1 MSDILNCPKCQGML
15 KLPPGTTAKKIK
27 CPTCG
32 TIFSPPAGP
41 VAAPARPAGSSSTLR
56 PPPARPK
63 SAKPDFEIVDE
74 EPDALPVAR
83 VVRPGAPRYDDDIPV
98 SREDADYGEM
108 DERTRSRMR
117 KAQLGRARLGI
128 LLNFIGIWCMVGALG
143 VMVLFSLLSWT
154 GTTVNPDYMV
164 LAGLPGLAN
173 WLLAVVGL
181 SFCIAGPAKFGARGL
196 AIAGVAVAAVNLVLM
211 LVAAQ
216 DRPAVHAFGV
226 RTSSFDWMHVIS
238 NMTYLTQF
246 LVILTTKGVEL
257 DLLNLFAG
265 IAELAQLIL
274 FMLFLN
280 AIAKNARNSSTAGA
294 TTGPII
300 ALPSTLVG
308 LMVIQLLISI
318 IFKNSSGASI
328 KTYINIMHVL
338 ILLTFGGLLGVMVW
352 YNLTVNRVKD
362 AVDYARSR

>member
-1 MSDILNCPKCQGML
+1 ML

-32 TIFSPPAGP
+32 TIFSPPAAP
-41 VAAPARPAGSSSTLR
+41 PAAPARPAGSTSTLR
-56 PPPARPK
+56 PPKA
-63 SAKPDFEIVDE
+63 AKPDFEIVDE
-74 EPDALPVAR
+74 EPAGLPVAR
-83 VVRPGAPRYDDDIPV
+83 VIRSDDDIPV
-98 SREDADYGEM
+98 ARADDGYGEM
-108 DERTRSRMR
+108 DERSRARMR

-143 VMVLFSLLSWT
+143 VMTLFTLLAWT
-154 GTTVNPDYMV
+154 GTIVNSDYLV

-173 WLLAVVGL
+173 WLLAIVGL
-181 SFCIAGPAKFGARGL
+181 SFCIAGPAKNGARGL
-196 AIAGVAVAAVNLVLM
+196 AIATVVVAAVNLVLM

-216 DRPAVHAFGV
+216 DRPSASAFGM
-226 RTSSFDWMHVIS
+226 RGSSFLWMHVIT

-257 DLLNLFAG
+257 DLLLLFTG

-274 FMLFLN
+274 FMLFLQ
-280 AIAKNARNSSTAGA
+280 AAAKNARDSSTAGA

-300 ALPSTLVG
+300 ALPSVVVG
-308 LMVIQLLISI
+308 LMVIQLLLSV
-318 IFKNSSGASI
+318 IFKNSSSTSYRTLGNVIAALA
-328 KTYINIMHVL
+328 VV
-338 ILLTFGGLLGVMVW
+338 TFGGLAGVMVW

-362 AVDYARSR
+362 AVDYARGR